1 MLSSSN
7 LEILSTLPKVIIIII
22 IIIVLQS
29 GLLAGTRDFTV
40 VPDHQRSASVPHGIR
55 PDMLITEEAARA
67 GALLPLGEALA
78 VRGSM
83 RRS

>member
-7 LEILSTLPKVIIIII
+7 LEILSTLPKVIIII
-22 IIIVLQS
+22 VLQS
-29 GLLAGTRDFTV
+29 GLLAGTTRDFTV

>member
-7 LEILSTLPKVIIIII
+7 LEILSTLPKVIIIT
-22 IIIVLQS
+22 VLQS
-29 GLLAGTRDFTV
+29 GLLAGTTRDFTV
-40 VPDHQRSASVPHGIR
+40 VPDHQRIASVPHGIR